1 MEKQCWRILRKLK
14 TELPYDP
21 AIPLLGIY
29 LYKTRIQSDAC
40 TPVFIAALFIIA
52 RAWKQLTCAST
63 DEWKVWYV
71 LSHFS
76 LLQLFATSSVHGILQ
91 AGILEWVTV
100 PSSKN
105 VAHEYNGTLHALH
118 AQLYP
123 TLCDPMDCSPPGSS
137 VRGTTPARIVEWVA
151 ISSSG
156 DLPNS
161 GSKPAFPVVPVW
173 AGGFFTTEPSGTPT
187 LEYYSAR

>member
-29 LYKTRIQSDAC
+29 LYKTRIQRDAC

-52 RAWKQLTCAST
+52 RAWKQPTCAST

-100 PSSKN
+100 PSSRGY
-105 VAHEYNGTLHALH
+105 AHNRCSINTFCTSDSLLIGLTQDESLNWKFQGDQPMREAEWTQVPHRQLSWQKSFTFEGGTWSHICPLGWCH
-118 AQLYP
+118 
-123 TLCDPMDCSPPGSS
+123 
-137 VRGTTPARIVEWVA
+137 
-151 ISSSG
+151 
-156 DLPNS
+156 
-161 GSKPAFPVVPVW
+161 
-173 AGGFFTTEPSGTPT
+173 
-187 LEYYSAR
+187 